1 MRFPTR
7 VGMVRST
14 GQPHRRCSGF
24 PHRRGDGPMEVAGQ
38 LAAPKSSPQAWG
50 WSVVGLPLSLRE
62 RVFPTRVG
70 MVRWLNSVTKRASR
84 FPHTRGDGPT
94 TGEGKN
100 EVVTNRDHL
109 SIHRIGL
116 LTGDFGAETPGPRER
131 TITFS

>member
-1 MRFPTR
+1 
-7 VGMVRST
+7 MVRLLARSVPR
-14 GQPHRRCSGF
+14 GRRF
-24 PHRRGDGPMEVAGQ
+24 PHRRGDGPYPTNVVWYCETF
-38 LAAPKSSPQAWG
+38 SPH
-50 WSVVGLPLSLRE
+50 V
-62 RVFPTRVG
+62 VG

-116 LTGDFGAETPGPRER
+116 LTGDFGAETPG
-131 TITFS
+131 